1 MNTGLPIF
9 VDWKHP
15 PFKYDEI
22 IDWNKRMNL
31 AKSFFSTNDFEKK
44 KIILVKI
51 NNLEKVSHVLIMK
64 KKLNSDCENLIDD
77 EKYALVSVENC
88 F

>member
-1 MNTGLPIF
+1 MIL
-9 VDWKHP
+9 
-15 PFKYDEI
+15 
-22 IDWNKRMNL
+22 R
-31 AKSFFSTNDFEKK
+31 KK